1 MRILVT
7 GAEGQ
12 LGRSIRRC
20 AERVAD
26 VVVGTWG
33 SPDMITSGCEG
44 SADTYYFTDVA
55 DLDITN
61 RQQVLDYVADNEIDI
76 IINCAAYTDVE
87 RAESEEERAR
97 LINATALGHLAEAA
111 RRNDALLVHI
121 STDYVFMGGCC
132 AMLTES
138 SHPQPLNAY
147 GRTKLAGEEAVK
159 ASGCHHII
167 LRTAWLYSEFGHNFV
182 KTMLRLT
189 AERSELRVVN
199 DQLGSPTY
207 AGDLAEAI
215 VGIISRR
222 DFHEGVFHYT
232 NLGECSWWQ
241 FACEIARLA
250 GHTGCVINP
259 CTTAEYG
266 ARAARPHYAVLD
278 KSKFIRTFNMD
289 IPEWRKSLKKCL
301 DELQA

>member
-12 LGRSIRRC
+12 LGRSLRR
-20 AERVAD
+20 ATASVRDEYIFTDATELD
-26 VVVGTWG
+26 VTDREAVVG
-33 SPDMITSGCEG
+33 
-44 SADTYYFTDVA
+44 
-55 DLDITN
+55 
-61 RQQVLDYVADNEIDI
+61 YVTGKRVDI
-76 IINCAAYTDVE
+76 IINCAAYTNVE
-87 RAESEEERAR
+87 QAEVEESKAYE
-97 LINATALGHLAEAA
+97 LNATAVGYLAEAA
-111 RRNDALLVHI
+111 KANDTLLIHI

-132 AMLTES
+132 AMLTEE

-189 AERSELRVVN
+189 GEKKEVRVVS
-199 DQLGSPTY
+199 DQLGTPTY

-215 VGIISRR
+215 VGIISERNFR
-222 DFHEGVFHYT
+222 EGLYHYT

-241 FACEIARLA
+241 FAREIARLA
-250 GHTGCVINP
+250 GHTECKITP
-259 CTTAEYG
+259 CTTDEYG
-266 ARAARPHYAVLD
+266 ARASRPHYAVLD
-278 KSKFIRTFNMD
+278 KTKFCKTFGME
-289 IPEWRKSLKKCL
+289 IPEWRESLKKCI